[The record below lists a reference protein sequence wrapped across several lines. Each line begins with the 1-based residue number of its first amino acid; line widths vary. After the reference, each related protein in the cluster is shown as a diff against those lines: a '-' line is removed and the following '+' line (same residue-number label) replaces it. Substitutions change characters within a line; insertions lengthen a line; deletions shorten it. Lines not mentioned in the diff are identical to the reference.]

1 MSEETQIAL
10 ITAISGLLIALVPL
24 LVQRLRL
31 NGMRITEEQERMVYD
46 AIREGAAYAEE
57 IAKRET
63 MTGPEKLALASRHA
77 SNVLKQVG
85 VKRDVSALSPRIESA
100 LSDVRARES
109 RLSMPPEF
117 K

>member
-1 MSEETQIAL
+1 LEGKLNHVGRNADRAYYRNI
-10 ITAISGLLIALVPL
+10 GLVD
-24 LVQRLRL
+24 RL